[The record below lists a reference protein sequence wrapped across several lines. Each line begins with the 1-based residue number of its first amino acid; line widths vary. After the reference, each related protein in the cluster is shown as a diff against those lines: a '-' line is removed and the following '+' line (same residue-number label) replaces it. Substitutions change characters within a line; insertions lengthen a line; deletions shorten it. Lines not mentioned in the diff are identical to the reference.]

1 MALVNPNIAMSY
13 RQPDIQAPN
22 ALAQYA
28 QIQQIQGGQQA
39 QELARFQLGAAQ
51 RGEARDIAR
60 INALAGAGTDET
72 AVANALLKSGDIAGY
87 SAFVKAAEDR
97 RTQKLTQQKTQGDI
111 AAQPLALQKTQG
123 EIDAQQI
130 AAAKGRADAFSTALA
145 PLVGAVQ
152 SKKPITHQD
161 VFAQANRLVSQ
172 GLLRKEDLYS
182 IPINVAE
189 LPNFV
194 MNMASSTENS
204 RKALEAYLP
213 KAMVAGGNVIN
224 VNPLAEGG
232 IGNDLGRVSMTEAQ
246 LAQNRIAEQQLTVSQ
261 GQLGV
266 AQQRLAWEK
275 ANPGFE
281 LQQDAEGN
289 FYGVNKRTMQATP
302 VIVGGAAP
310 AVAPAAPGAGMP
322 GPRVPAPAAQAIPG
336 MTSVLDKPAP
346 AAAPAPGSQLKGAPK
361 SKDISVS
368 EQQASYNIARV
379 LNAADEIGKITK
391 KDPKALAPGAGEAFA
406 KSIGAEGTA
415 NVARSTNRQI
425 VNGAQR
431 DALDALLY
439 LATGAAYN
447 KEQLQGAFEAYIPSY
462 TDDTGTRQAKQA
474 RMTSLIQ
481 DAKVRAGK
489 AWTPKMD
496 AAMQSLTGSSAP
508 AAAAN
513 IPVPKGVDAAL
524 WNVMTPEERKLW
536 AK

>member
-1 MALVNPNIAMSY
+1 MALVNPNIAMSF

-39 QELARFQLGAAQ
+39 QELNKLQIQEYQRAREEEEGTRNFLRGRSLTDPETQAGLAQFGKTGLGYAKLLQEQQTAALTAKNTQSQIDERLFNTQKKKLDFAWGAVGSASDPKAAIAELTKGVKDGVFDMKSATSEIQQIQNMTPEQYQQYRVQKVMGILDAKDKLGFMLPKTRDRDIGGVIQQIQDNPALPSYGQPVQGAA
-51 RGEARDIAR
+51 
-60 INALAGAGTDET
+60 
-72 AVANALLKSGDIAGY
+72 
-87 SAFVKAAEDR
+87 
-97 RTQKLTQQKTQGDI
+97 
-111 AAQPLALQKTQG
+111 
-123 EIDAQQI
+123 
-130 AAAKGRADAFSTALA
+130 
-145 PLVGAVQ
+145 
-152 SKKPITHQD
+152 PITKTPTISERT
-161 VFAQANRLVSQ
+161 A
-172 GLLRKEDLYS
+172 
-182 IPINVAE
+182 
-189 LPNFV
+189 
-194 MNMASSTENS
+194 
-204 RKALEAYLP
+204 
-213 KAMVAGGNVIN
+213 
-224 VNPLAEGG
+224 
-232 IGNDLGRVSMTEAQ
+232 
-246 LAQNRIAEQQLTVSQ
+246 Q
-261 GQLGV
+261 GQLAL
-266 AQQRLAWEK
+266 AQQKFTWEK

-289 FYGVNKRTMQATP
+289 FYGVNKRTLQASP

-310 AVAPAAPGAGMP
+310 AAAPTAPGAGMP
-322 GPRVPAPAAQAIPG
+322 GPRVPAPTAQAIPG
-336 MTSVLDKPAP
+336 MTSVLDKPAL

-391 KDPKALAPGAGEAFA
+391 KDPSALAPSGTEAAFKSAGLEGA
-406 KSIGAEGTA
+406 A

-462 TDDTGTRQAKQA
+462 TDDKGTREAKQA
-474 RMTSLIQ
+474 RMTNLIQ
-481 DAKVRAGK
+481 DAKIRAGK

-496 AAMQSLTGSSAP
+496 AAMQSLVGSGAP

-513 IPVPKGVDAAL
+513 IPAPKGVDAAL

>member
-1 MALVNPNIAMSY
+1 MALVNPNIAMSF

-22 ALAQYA
+22 ALAQFA
-28 QIQQIQGGQQA
+28 QIQQIQNA
-39 QELARFQLGAAQ
+39 QNQNALAQYQLGAAQ
-51 RGEARDIAR
+51 RADEQQSNLYNAVRKPDFKLDFQTALQYGAPGLAAFKAQQEA
-60 INALAGAGTDET
+60 AGT
-72 AVANALLKSGDIAGY
+72 A
-87 SAFVKAAEDR
+87 
-97 RTQKLTQQKTQGDI
+97 LTQTKTQGDI
-111 AAQPLALQKTQG
+111 
-123 EIDAQQI
+123 DAQKI
-130 AAAKGRADAFSTALA
+130 AAAKGRVDAFSTALA
-145 PLVGAVQ
+145 PLVGAIQ

-172 GLLRKEDLYS
+172 GLLRKEDLAS
-182 IPINVAE
+182 IPMNMAE

-194 MNMASSTENS
+194 LNMASSTENS

-232 IGNDLGRVSMTEAQ
+232 IGKDLGRVSMTDAQ
-246 LAQNRIAEQQLTVSQ
+246 LAQNQIAQEQLRVSQ

-281 LQQDAEGN
+281 LQQDADGN
-289 FYGVNKRTMQATP
+289 FYGVNKRTLQASP

-310 AVAPAAPGAGMP
+310 AAAPTAPGAGMP

-361 SKDISVS
+361 NKDISVS

-391 KDPKALAPGAGEAFA
+391 KDPSALAPGGLEASFKSAGFE
-406 KSIGAEGTA
+406 GAA
-415 NVARSTNRQI
+415 NLARSTNRQI

-447 KEQLQGAFEAYIPSY
+447 KEQLQGAFESYIPSY
-462 TDDTGTRQAKQA
+462 TDDTGTREAKQT
-474 RMTSLIQ
+474 RMTGLIQ

-496 AAMQSLTGSSAP
+496 AAMQSLMGSTAST
-508 AAAAN
+508 AAAN
-513 IPVPKGVDAAL
+513 IPAPKGVDAAL

-536 AK
+536 PK